1 MPDRTTRSARTTR
14 SPLSIRSLR
23 PVAVLLLG
31 FALATATVAAP
42 AEADDVAT
50 GAKSGLDGTETRT
63 VAFRGVRVEVPADW
77 PVRRMAGEPGC
88 VRFDRRAV
96 YLGDPSRVT
105 CPADL
110 VGRTQ
115 AVHLTTRG
123 TQGVAR
129 PDRVVTSTD
138 SPVSVVVSAGDEPAL
153 ARDIAST
160 VTYPDATATVVA
172 PDSVGEARTV
182 AATAATTST
191 TAETASTSTTSTTDS
206 PSGRTL
212 SDTTFTGQGFDACTA
227 RSLTELATWFTYS
240 PYKAVNMYIGGISRG
255 CAQPNLSAAWV
266 SGAVAQGWVLIPTY
280 VGLQAPCTDYTNRID
295 PATAA
300 AQGAAAADDA
310 VAQLNAL
317 GLGLGN
323 PVWFDMEAFSYSN
336 TTCRQAVLD
345 FLDAWSAQLRY
356 RGYVSGVYGSA
367 GSTIRAIVSQV
378 STPGF
383 DLPDQLW
390 IARWCTQPYQPTC
403 YNGTNDPEVPDT
415 LWANHQRIRQYLG
428 GHQETWGGVTI
439 NVDSNTVDAALAPS
453 TLAADGS
460 FVAVS
465 GRPELYRMAGGAP
478 ILTTSWESV
487 GVAPQAVTT
496 LSQSQFDS
504 LRDQPRTGTFL
515 VGGATSHTYR
525 VSKGV
530 ATYVPSW
537 DPYGGPQPTVT
548 VDQAALDNAGTGGA
562 WNHLLSGKPTVRR
575 TGPDTYG
582 TTAGRVRFTH
592 EGGISSS
599 AVKNYDVRWRRARW
613 DGTFGDWTR
622 PAGWQGTT
630 ATGVNKSLAG
640 GWTYC
645 VEVRARN
652 RVGQLSAWTG
662 GRCLTRAMD
671 DRRLAAS
678 SGWKTRT
685 RDRYYQGTYRT
696 TKQKGATLSRSGARV
711 RRVGVVAT
719 TCPSCGTVAVL
730 VDGKRVGRVSLR
742 SAGFHR
748 AQVRMLPAFSRRH
761 ATVTLKVV
769 TSGRTVQVDGLV
781 LSRQ

>member
-1 MPDRTTRSARTTR
+1 MRL
-14 SPLSIRSLR
+14 LSCLAGT
-23 PVAVLLLG
+23 VT
-31 FALATATVAAP
+31 ALAV
-42 AEADDVAT
+42 
-50 GAKSGLDGTETRT
+50 GLSGLPAVGAVQPAGTQAVTGLTGETQT
-63 VAFRGVRVEVPADW
+63 VSFRGASVTVPADW
-77 PVRRMAGEPGC
+77 PVKEMAGRPGC
-88 VRFDRRAV
+88 VRMDRQAV
-96 YLGDPSRVT
+96 YVGDPSRVT

-110 VGRTQ
+110 VGRVP
-115 AVHLTTRG
+115 AVHLTTQA
-123 TQGVAR
+123 TQGVTA
-129 PDRVVTSTD
+129 PDRVALSDD
-138 SPVSVVVSAGDEPAL
+138 SAVAVVVSAGDDEVLAQAIAGSVTYESGPAEVVEPDSATDARAL
-153 ARDIAST
+153 ADWSATTSTAST
-160 VTYPDATATVVA
+160 SSTTA
-172 PDSVGEARTV
+172 
-182 AATAATTST
+182 AATTSG
-191 TAETASTSTTSTTDS
+191 D
-206 PSGRTL
+206 RTL

-255 CAQPNLSAAWV
+255 CSQPNLNASWV

-300 AQGAAAADDA
+300 AQGIAAADDA

-345 FLDAWSAQLRY
+345 FLDSWSAQLRY
-356 RGYVSGVYGSA
+356 RGYLPGVYGSA
-367 GSTIRAIVSQV
+367 SSTIRAIVSQV

-390 IARWCTQPYQPTC
+390 IARWCSQPYQPTC

-415 LWANHQRIRQYLG
+415 LWADHQRIRQYLG

-439 NVDSNTVDAALAPS
+439 NIDSNTVDASLAPG

-504 LRDQPRTGTFL
+504 LRAQPRTGTFL
-515 VGGATSHTYR
+515 VGAATNRIYR
-525 VSKGV
+525 VSKGI
-530 ATYVPSW
+530 ASYVPSW
-537 DPYGGPQPTVT
+537 DPYGGPQPTVS

-575 TGPDTYG
+575 TGPSTYG

-599 AVKNYDVRWRRARW
+599 AVKSYDVRWRRARW
-613 DGTFGDWTR
+613 DGSFGDWTR
-622 PAGWQGTT
+622 PAGWQATT
-630 ATGVNKSLAG
+630 ATGVTKGLSG

-645 VEVRARN
+645 VQVRSRN
-652 RVGQLSAWTG
+652 RAGQLSGWTG
-662 GRCLTRAMD
+662 GRCLARALD
-671 DRRLAAS
+671 DRRLTPSTGWAS
-678 SGWKTRT
+678 RT
-685 RDRYYQGTYRT
+685 SATWYQDTIRS
-696 TKQKGATLSRSGARV
+696 TKRKGATLTRTGVRV

-719 TCPSCGTVAVL
+719 TCPRCGKFAVL
-730 VDGKRVGRVSLR
+730 VDGRRIGTVDLR
-742 SAGFHR
+742 STGYHR
-748 AQVRMLPAFSRRH
+748 SQVRMLPAVKRERG
-761 ATVTLKVV
+761 TVTLKVRS
-769 TSGRTVQVDGLV
+769 SGRLVQVDGLV
-781 LSRQ
+781 LSRS

>member
-1 MPDRTTRSARTTR
+1 M
-14 SPLSIRSLR
+14 R
-23 PVAVLLLG
+23 PFTCLAGTLT
-31 FALATATVAAP
+31 ALAVCLAGQP
-42 AEADDVAT
+42 AIASDGDT
-50 GAKSGLDGTETRT
+50 GAASGLDGTRT

-77 PVRRMAGEPGC
+77 PVRRMTGEPGC
-88 VRFDRRAV
+88 VRFDQRAV
-96 YLGDPSRVT
+96 YVGDPRRVT
-105 CPADL
+105 CPAEL

-123 TQGVAR
+123 TQGVTR

-160 VTYPDATATVVA
+160 VTYQEATATVVA
-172 PDSVGEARTV
+172 PDSVGDARTL
-182 AATAATTST
+182 AGTPGTT
-191 TAETASTSTTSTTDS
+191 
-206 PSGRTL
+206 SGRTL

-227 RSLTELATWFTYS
+227 RSLDELATWFTYS

-255 CAQPNLSAAWV
+255 CAQPNLSASWV

-280 VGLQAPCTDYTNRID
+280 VGLQAPCTDYTNRIN

-300 AQGAAAADDA
+300 AQGVAAADDA

-367 GSTIRAIVSQV
+367 SSTIRAIVSQV

-390 IARWCTQPYQPTC
+390 IARWCSQPYQPTC

-415 LWANHQRIRQYLG
+415 LWADHQRIRQYLG

-439 NVDSNTVDAALAPS
+439 NIDSNTVDASLAPS

-487 GVAPQAVTT
+487 GVAPQGVTT

-504 LRDQPRTGTFL
+504 LRAQPRTGTFL
-515 VGGATSHTYR
+515 VGAATSRIYR
-525 VSKGV
+525 VSQGI

-575 TGPDTYG
+575 TGPNSYG
-582 TTAGRVRFTH
+582 TTAGRARFTF

-599 AVKNYDVRWRRARW
+599 AVKDYDLRWRRARW

-622 PAGWQGTT
+622 PGSWQGTT
-630 ATGVNKSLAG
+630 ATGVTKSLAG

-645 VEVRARN
+645 VQVRARN
-652 RVGQLSAWTG
+652 RAGQLSAWTG
-662 GRCLTRAMD
+662 GSCLTRALD

-685 RDRYYQGTYRT
+685 GDRYYQGSFRT

-742 SAGFHR
+742 SPGFHR

>member
-1 MPDRTTRSARTTR
+1 LHRTVARPARRAALVTGVAAALTAFAVGATGLPPAVAATSADAA
-14 SPLSIRSLR
+14 S
-23 PVAVLLLG
+23 
-31 FALATATVAAP
+31 TATSTAL
-42 AEADDVAT
+42 T
-50 GAKSGLDGTETRT
+50 GPTRT
-63 VAFRGVRVEVPADW
+63 VSYRGASVTVPADW
-77 PVRRMAGEPGC
+77 PVKEMAGRPGC
-88 VRFDRRAV
+88 VRMDRQAV
-96 YLGDPSRVT
+96 YVGDPSRVT

-110 VGRTQ
+110 VGRVP
-115 AVHLTTRG
+115 AVHLTTRA
-123 TQGVAR
+123 TQGVTS
-129 PDRVVTSTD
+129 PDRVVLSDD
-138 SPVSVVVSAGDEPAL
+138 SPVAVVVSAGDDEVRAE
-153 ARDIAST
+153 AIAGS
-160 VTYPDATATVVA
+160 VAYDGGQAEVVE
-172 PDSVGEARTV
+172 PDSVTDARTL
-182 AATAATTST
+182 AGWSATTST
-191 TAETASTSTTSTTDS
+191 AS
-206 PSGRTL
+206 PGRTL

-255 CAQPNLSAAWV
+255 CSQPNLSASWV

-300 AQGAAAADDA
+300 AQGIAAADDA

-345 FLDAWSAQLRY
+345 FLDSWSAQLRY
-356 RGYVSGVYGSA
+356 RGYVPGVYGSA
-367 GSTIRAIVSQV
+367 SSTIRAIVSQV

-390 IARWCTQPYQPTC
+390 IARWCSQPYQPTC

-415 LWANHQRIRQYLG
+415 LWADHQRIRQYLG

-439 NVDSNTVDAALAPS
+439 NIDSNTVDASLAPG

-478 ILTTSWESV
+478 ILSTSWESV

-504 LRDQPRTGTFL
+504 LRAQPRTGTFL
-515 VGGATSHTYR
+515 VGAATNRIYR
-525 VSKGV
+525 VSKGI
-530 ATYVPSW
+530 ASYVPSW
-537 DPYGGPQPTVT
+537 DPYGGPQPTVS

-575 TGPDTYG
+575 TGPSTYG

-592 EGGISSS
+592 AGGISSS
-599 AVKNYDVRWRRARW
+599 AVKSYDVRWRRARW
-613 DGTFGDWTR
+613 DGSFGDWTR
-622 PAGWQGTT
+622 PAGWQATT
-630 ATGVNKSLAG
+630 ATGVTKGLSG

-645 VEVRARN
+645 VQVRSRN
-652 RVGQLSAWTG
+652 RAGQLSGWTG
-662 GRCLTRAMD
+662 GRCLARALD
-671 DRRLAAS
+671 DRRLTPSTGWAS
-678 SGWKTRT
+678 GTSATWYQDTIRSTTR
-685 RDRYYQGTYRT
+685 
-696 TKQKGATLSRSGARV
+696 KGATLTRTGVRV

-719 TCPSCGTVAVL
+719 TCPTCGKVAVL
-730 VDGKRVGRVSLR
+730 VDGRRIGTVDLR
-742 SAGFHR
+742 SAAYHR
-748 AQVRMLPAFSRRH
+748 SQVRMLPAVKRER
-761 ATVTLKVV
+761 ATVTLKVRS
-769 TSGRTVQVDGLV
+769 SGRLVQVDGLV
-781 LSRQ
+781 LSRS